1 MQPPKPKPIPG
12 TDTAAITAVSAVMV
26 AMDTAAMADMAVM
39 DTAVTAAMDITSESG
54 QLILSRLQ
62 QLWPALTPMPKQLLT
77 RGTVMAADTA
87 AMAVT
92 VSAMA
97 VMAATEAAMAV
108 MDMVA
113 LDTMVRVEDIC
124 TIIGDGKMVSF
135 LVQFKI

>member
-1 MQPPKPKPIPG
+1 
-12 TDTAAITAVSAVMV
+12 MV
-26 AMDTAAMADMAVM
+26 VM
-39 DTAVTAAMDITSESG
+39 DTAVMAAMDTAVMAAMVAMDIISESG
-54 QLILSRLQ
+54 QLILKRLQ
-62 QLWPALTPMPKQLLT
+62 QLWPALTLMPKQLLI

-113 LDTMVRVEDIC
+113 LDTMVRVDN
-124 TIIGDGKMVSF
+124 MHNNW
-135 LVQFKI
+135 